1 MSDDIDSLSWYA
13 LRGRYEQAR
22 RDAKAAKRAARKL
35 QAEVRRLERENA
47 GLRLKLREDG
57 K

>member
-1 MSDDIDSLSWYA
+1 MSDDVDSLSWYA

-22 RDAKAAKRAARKL
+22 RDAKAAKQAARKL
-35 QAEVRRLERENA
+35 QAEVHRLERENA
-47 GLRLKLREDG
+47 DLRFKLREDG